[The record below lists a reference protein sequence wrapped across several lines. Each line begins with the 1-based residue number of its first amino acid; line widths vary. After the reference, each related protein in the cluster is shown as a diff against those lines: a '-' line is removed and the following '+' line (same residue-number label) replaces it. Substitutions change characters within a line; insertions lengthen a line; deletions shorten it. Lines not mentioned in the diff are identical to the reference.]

1 MPKAKKTDKQ
11 RIYIL
16 DTNIFMADPDCMNR
30 FGKHM
35 IVVPDMIIEEL
46 DDNKK
51 ASGDKGYSTRQS
63 LRNFDSLR
71 RKGNLIKGVPTE
83 SGGSIR
89 ITSDYD
95 HVILPSG
102 WKDKPDNRILQVA
115 KGMKEESEQPV
126 ILVSKDTNVRIKADI
141 LKVKAEDY
149 KHEMIDEDHLRYNGR
164 NEILLTDKD
173 FQKLLQGTPIEL
185 KKAKFERC
193 NKDRE
198 LLENEFLYITNQT
211 TYGTLLAKV
220 RENFI
225 VRLQYDSIRPF
236 GVQPRNVGQR
246 FAIEALLAPANELP
260 LVILKGSAG
269 TAKTFLTLACALQQ
283 CAEENIYRKITI
295 ADCLRNGD
303 YN

>member
-1 MPKAKKTDKQ
+1 M
-11 RIYIL
+11 
-16 DTNIFMADPDCMNR
+16 
-30 FGKHM
+30 
-35 IVVPDMIIEEL
+35 
-46 DDNKK
+46 
-51 ASGDKGYSTRQS
+51 
-63 LRNFDSLR
+63 
-71 RKGNLIKGVPTE
+71 
-83 SGGSIR
+83 
-89 ITSDYD
+89 
-95 HVILPSG
+95 
-102 WKDKPDNRILQVA
+102 
-115 KGMKEESEQPV
+115 
-126 ILVSKDTNVRIKADI
+126 
-141 LKVKAEDY
+141 
-149 KHEMIDEDHLRYNGR
+149 RYNGR

-225 VRLQYDSIRPF
+225 VSLQYDSIRPF

-295 ADCLRNGD
+295 TRANVEFDREIGALPGDEINKVGPLLRGCMDNFGIVGRCQKREKP
-303 YN
+303 